1 MKDMQ
6 QLQSRFVLIF
16 SIVVIASVNLNGQT
30 STSMP
35 DELNKNRMKE
45 QLKYIEAKTRIYENY
60 RAIREDMFQKITGN
74 VSDTITTMEN
84 KISGLKI
91 MVLSLNHT
99 IDSLRTTLDFTKTSL
114 AEMTRTKNSIKVLG
128 LEVNKSAY
136 NSTLWTIIVILILIL
151 AMGFLSFKRTIS
163 VTLSTK
169 KELQELKSEFEAYR
183 KTTREAR
190 EKAAMD
196 HFNELRKLKGG

>member
-1 MKDMQ
+1 MQ

-45 QLKYIEAKTRIYENY
+45 QMKYIEAKTRIYENY
-60 RAIREDMFQKITGN
+60 RAIREDMFQKIIRN
-74 VSDTITTMEN
+74 ASDTLTVMEN

-91 MVLSLNHT
+91 MVSTLNHT